1 MVRVAAVVPGVRADA
16 VHHRAEPGRGGE
28 LPVARPLVLAA
39 FPVEEAGRGAWV
51 DVAPPQREAFLAPR
65 VEVHS
70 AAFPV
75 ASSAEA
81 DHLAPRPRP
90 EPLVEAAC
98 RGAWPLVERVLR
110 VDEAPREGAA
120 PGGRASHRAECLA
133 AAQDEEAG
141 RVAAVAEHPAV

>member
-1 MVRVAAVVPGVRADA
+1 MVRVAAVVPGGRADA

-51 DVAPPQREAFLAPR
+51 DVAPPQREAFLVPR

-81 DHLAPRPRP
+81 DHLAPRLRP

-98 RGAWPLVERVLR
+98 QGAWPRVARALR
-110 VDEAPREGAA
+110 VDEVPREGEA
-120 PGGRASHRAECLA
+120 PAGRASHRAEFLA
-133 AAQDEEAG
+133 AAPVAVAG
-141 RVAAVAEHPAV
+141 RVAVVAEHPVA